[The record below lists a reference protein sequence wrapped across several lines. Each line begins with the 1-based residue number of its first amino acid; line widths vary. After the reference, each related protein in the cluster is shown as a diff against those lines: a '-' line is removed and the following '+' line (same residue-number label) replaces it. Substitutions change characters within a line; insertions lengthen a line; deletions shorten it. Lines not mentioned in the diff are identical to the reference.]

1 MKNISTYKKFAIFEN
16 QDEEDEIELL
26 RLTLDLIKDH
36 ILNFLKGRSLEADFL
51 IVSRPNE
58 FVMEYW
64 PKTFDGR
71 IPKKI
76 SYYLDELSEALSKT
90 LKTQIDWDFSPNGN
104 VQRIVFTVENSLDPK
119 LIKALDR
126 VKKSLIFIKIVI
138 FLYL

>member
-36 ILNFLKGRSLEADFL
+36 ILNFLKERSLEADFL
-51 IVSRPNE
+51 IGSRPNE

-126 VKKSLIFIKIVI
+126 VKKSLIFI
-138 FLYL
+138 